1 MSTVDKSQVTAK
13 QLANSYYGR
22 RPLSALNLIDDF
34 LFQAVVSEE
43 DGGKEVC
50 QILLSTILNR
60 PIGDVHVSA
69 QKVLLGS
76 DTDKHGIRLDAC
88 VETEQEVDIQADSEI
103 YDIEPHRTGRKGP
116 LPWRTRYYQALIDS
130 RQLQTGHEYESLKKL
145 YIIMILPYD
154 PFGNGRM
161 VYTVCNQCKED
172 TSVPYEDGVW
182 KIYLNIHGTNGEVRP
197 ELRALLKYMGESTE
211 ANAVNENLQTIHRYV
226 ERVKHNREAGAAYMR
241 TREWITEA
249 IDLGWEHGVERGREE
264 GMRQGIQEGIEQG
277 IEQGIKEK
285 ERINQ
290 LTILLINQ
298 GRQADLLR
306 AAQDQEYQ
314 QELLEEFKL

>member
-1 MSTVDKSQVTAK
+1 MRKEYKISTVDKSQVTAK

-50 QILLSTILNR
+50 QILLSTILDR
-60 PIGDVHVSA
+60 PIGDIHIST

-88 VETEQEVDIQADSEI
+88 VETEQEMDIQADSEI
-103 YDIEPHRTGRKGP
+103 YDIEPHRTGKKGP

-130 RQLQTGHEYESLKKL
+130 RKLQTGHEYESLKKL
-145 YIIMILPYD
+145 YIIMILPQD
-154 PFGNGRM
+154 PFENGRM

-172 TSVPYEDGVW
+172 ASVPYEDGVW
-182 KIYLNIHGTNGEVRP
+182 KIYLNIRGTEGEVRP
-197 ELRALLKYMGESTE
+197 ELQALLKYMGESTAE
-211 ANAVNENLQTIHRYV
+211 NAVNENLQTIHRYV
-226 ERVKHNREAGAAYMR
+226 EKVKHNREVGVAYMR
-241 TREWITEA
+241 TREWLTDA
-249 IDLGWEHGVERGREE
+249 IDLGWEYGVERGREE
-264 GMRQGIQEGIEQG
+264 GMQQGIQQG
-277 IEQGIKEK
+277 IQEK

-298 GRQADLLR
+298 GRQEDLLR